1 METTAPDISLG
12 FTKRAFPAG
21 THMCFVYDSEE
32 DRHRVM
38 APYLAAGLEGGE
50 RVAYLSHFAP
60 ESVLEWLDEAGV
72 PAAKTEVRGSVE
84 VLPAEHTYCPDGFF
98 DPELMLDA
106 LRTFRAQAD
115 EAGYAGFR
123 ASGEM
128 GWALEGIPGS
138 ERLLEYEAKLNYV
151 FPECQI
157 TGICQY
163 DANRW
168 DGATLLHVLRV
179 HPFMVVR
186 GQVLENPYYMKP
198 DDYLREYDGRRPA

>member
-1 METTAPDISLG
+1 LKTEAPDISLG
-12 FTKRAFPAG
+12 FTQRPFPAG
-21 THMCFVYDSEE
+21 THMCFVYDSDP

-38 APYLAAGLEGGE
+38 APYLAAGLERDE

-60 ESVLEWLDEAGV
+60 EEVLEWLGEAGV
-72 PAAKTEVRGSVE
+72 PAATTATRGSVE
-84 VLPAEHTYCPDGFF
+84 VLPAEPTYCPDGTF
-98 DPELMLDA
+98 DPDRMLDA
-106 LRTFRAQAD
+106 LRTFRREAD
-115 EAGYAGFR
+115 DAGHSGFR

-128 GWALEGIPGS
+128 GWALSGIPGS

-168 DGATLLHVLRV
+168 DGATLLNVLRV
-179 HPFMVVR
+179 HPYMVVR
-186 GQVLENPYYMKP
+186 GQVLENPYYMTP
-198 DDYLREYDGRRPA
+198 DDYLREYDGRRPL

>member
-1 METTAPDISLG
+1 MKTKAPDISLG
-12 FTKRAFPAG
+12 FAQRRFPAG
-21 THMCFVYDSEE
+21 THMCFVYDSDS

-38 APYLAAGLEGGE
+38 APYLAAGLAGDE
-50 RVAYLSHFAP
+50 RVTYLSHFAP
-60 ESVLEWLDEAGV
+60 EEVLAWLYGAGV
-72 PAAKTEVRGSVE
+72 PAAMTETRGAVE
-84 VLPAEHTYCPDGFF
+84 VLPAEPTYCPDGTF
-98 DPELMLDA
+98 DPETMLQT
-106 LRTFRAQAD
+106 LREFRAQAD
-115 EAGYAGFR
+115 AAGYSGLR

-128 GWALEGIPGS
+128 GWALSGLPGS

-179 HPFMVVR
+179 HPYMVVR
-186 GQVLENPYYMKP
+186 GQVLENPYYMTP
-198 DDYLREYDGRRPA
+198 DVYLREYDGRRPT

>member
-1 METTAPDISLG
+1 METDVREISLG
-12 FTKRAFPAG
+12 FTQRTFPEG
-21 THMCFVYDSEE
+21 THMCFVYDSED
-32 DRHRVM
+32 DRRRVM
-38 APYLAAGLEGGE
+38 APYLAAGLEAGE

-60 ESVLEWLDEAGV
+60 EEVLEWLGEAGV
-72 PAAKTEVRGSVE
+72 VAATTESRGAVH
-84 VLPAEHTYCPDGFF
+84 VLPAEPTYCPDGSFE
-98 DPELMLDA
+98 PERMLDA
-106 LRTFRAQAD
+106 LREFRAQAD

-128 GWALEGIPGS
+128 GWALQGIPGS

-151 FPECQI
+151 FPECGI

-179 HPFMVVR
+179 HPYMVVR
-186 GQVLENPYYMKP
+186 GQVLENPYYMTP
-198 DDYLREYDGRRPA
+198 DQYLQEYDGRRPM